1 MYLTH
6 IYVPSMLK
14 IHSKQRIDSNEDYQI
29 II

>member
-6 IYVPSMLK
+6 IYVPRMLK
-14 IHSKQRIDSNEDYQI
+14 IHSKQVRDTNEDYQI